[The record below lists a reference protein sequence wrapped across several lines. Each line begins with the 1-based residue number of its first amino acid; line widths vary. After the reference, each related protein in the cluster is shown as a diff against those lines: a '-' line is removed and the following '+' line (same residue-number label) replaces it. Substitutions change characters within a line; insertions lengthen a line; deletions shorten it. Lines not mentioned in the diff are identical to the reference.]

1 MKRYFEYMDNVK
13 VSDTLHQRLLEL
25 EAPAKRPIPW
35 KKYGAVAAALAV
47 VCGVG
52 AWGLSGGFPF
62 AANRDLPRMETIA
75 VESNEIGQ
83 PDIAPAEPGDVDEPG
98 MKTIGG
104 YDVTDGEMV
113 THYVLPYIEYGA
125 PSGVSGDMSLA
136 PPDGGLRAATR
147 DDALALVGGED
158 ALTAHLNWGECEFNG
173 TVGFEA
179 NSTVWMMSLW
189 GEGSD
194 TAFSLELSPNQL
206 PPTCCVVI
214 GEQRTVTDVW
224 GVEVSGVNSAGAYG
238 NTERGVYMDVSRE
251 VEFIANGVGCRLKA
265 YGTQDGA
272 VEELVSRFVRWA
284 ILEGLDLSG
293 ISSDG
298 AMPQEIDP
306 NYGVGEPNY
315 EPNWNDSVDGQDVD
329 TPAYDPR
336 EAADPSYNAPG
347 AGAEE

>member
-35 KKYGAVAAALAV
+35 KKYGAVAAALV
-47 VCGVG
+47 LVCGVG
-52 AWGLSGGFPF
+52 AWGLSCGGWN
-62 AANRDLPRMETIA
+62 AATTNFRPSAETA
-75 VESNEIGQ
+75 PELAGVEKTAI
-83 PDIAPAEPGDVDEPG
+83 PDIAIVEPGDVDEPG

-179 NSTVWMMSLW
+179 NGTVWMMSLW

-238 NTERGVYMDVSRE
+238 DTERGVYMDVSRE

-315 EPNWNDSVDGQDVD
+315 EPNWNDSVDGQDAD
-329 TPAYDPR
+329 TPAYDP
-336 EAADPSYNAPG
+336 PG
-347 AGAEE
+347 GGGPQL